1 MIKII
6 IFFIIILTAANCNI
20 TKKNQ
25 EIFVNNY
32 KVNISSN
39 SGTYLAANFYIS
51 KGDAYKAREILNKKI
66 DNPELLQLKFFSN
79 LVSGHFEVANKTSI
93 LLSSNFSNNNLYYFP
108 QYIMNVK
115 KNRFKENFNIVKK
128 RNLNKSLNN
137 LSPLINLWISHTQNK
152 PSLIY
157 KENKQK
163 KSIHELLILENF
175 YDSKNLKKI
184 ADEIYETENLNY
196 NDVLFLAGFYFRL
209 NDFQTFEKI
218 IQTRLSNQFDKDF
231 IIKNFAI
238 NNNIYSKTP
247 NLHTILASKLYNN
260 SILNN
265 QQNKTPNFYQ
275 KILLEMSIYLCPN
288 LDISKYSLAEL
299 YNLEKTNELALKKLK
314 SISSDSFF
322 FLPSNLKA
330 MSIIKSSNK
339 ENDYKNLL
347 FNNFKIWPK
356 NKYLLYKLASY
367 FKSQKQYYESIKIY
381 KKIISIYGESDRDL
395 FLYASNLD
403 KIGKWEEAKT
413 LLLKVLKRSPKDT
426 YTLNYVSYKLALKE
440 QDLNLALSL
449 IKRALAIDPEN
460 GYFLDTLGWV
470 EFKRKNYNK
479 AVFFL
484 ENSISILPRSAEIL
498 DHLGD
503 CYWMLNRKNEAMF
516 EWKKAIKYETD
527 TKIIN
532 NIQAKLKRYE

>member
-330 MSIIKSSNK
+330 MSIIKSLNK